1 VTGTL
6 ARLYDEHVLPRL
18 TALACADRTTGR
30 WREQA
35 LAGVHGDVLEVGFAS
50 GTNLLH
56 YPATVRRVYAVEP
69 SDVAWRRAAGRIEA
83 FGRPVE
89 RIGLD
94 GARIALPDDS
104 VDTVVSAYTMCT
116 IPDLSSALAEMRR
129 VLRPGGALHF
139 VEHALAPDADVAGRQ
154 RRWTPRWKHVAGGC
168 HLDRD
173 IPRLVEA
180 AGFNLSELDCFYA
193 PGPRL
198 SRPFVWLTLGRAEPM
213 PESVPA
219 PDGLSSTG

>member
-1 VTGTL
+1 VSAL
-6 ARLYDEHVLPRL
+6 SRLYDAQVLPRL
-18 TALACADRTTGR
+18 TALACSDRNTGR

-35 LAGVHGDVLEVGFAS
+35 FATVSGDVLEVGFAN

-56 YPATVRRVYAVEP
+56 YPAAVRRVYAVEP
-69 SDVAWRRAAGRIEA
+69 SDVAWRHAAARIED

-116 IPDLSSALAEMRR
+116 IPDLASALAEMRR
-129 VLRPGGALHF
+129 VLRPDGSLHF
-139 VEHALAPDADVAGRQ
+139 VEHALSPDAPVARRQ
-154 RRWTPRWKHVAGGC
+154 HRWTPRWKRVAGGC

-173 IPRLVEA
+173 IPHLVEA
-180 AGFNLSELDCFYA
+180 AGFNLSDLESFYA

-198 SRPFVWLTLGRAEPM
+198 SRPFGWLTVGRAEP
-213 PESVPA
+213 VPGHEPRPGGVSA
-219 PDGLSSTG
+219 AD